1 MGTPELNSIYDEV
14 SKCNKCGFC
23 QAACPVYRVT
33 GKETLVARGHHA
45 QVREIADGNL
55 DMVRE
60 LKEPLFDCLLC
71 KACTA
76 NCPPAVNI
84 APIMVAARSAYA
96 RRYGRSFIQ
105 RMLLSRVL
113 PHPALMAAAAKLA
126 SVGKRTGL
134 ADLAGAVGVF
144 SVLNKD
150 LARSQT
156 LVDHL
161 PFRSFSDQAPRVNY
175 QPEHVKRRVAYFNS
189 CGFNYLLPEV
199 SAATVRVLTRNG
211 CEVQVLPNYC
221 CGLPACSYGDGETAR
236 LLARKNI
243 DVFRKSGADVIIS
256 DCGSCS
262 SFLKEYA
269 QLLAA
274 DPEYARGAQEM
285 SARVRDI
292 NEFLVQDLDLGDG
305 LKGVDAAI
313 TYHDPCHLSR
323 YQKITS
329 QPREL
334 LKRVP
339 GMTFKELPEADWCCG
354 AGGTFNLTHYDQ
366 AMSILDRK
374 MTRVSSTGATILATS
389 CPSCMLQLSHG
400 ARKKDVR
407 VKVMHVTQVLDEAYA
422 RAV

>member
-1 MGTPELNSIYDEV
+1 MATPELNSIYDQV

-45 QVREIADGNL
+45 QVREIAEGNM

-60 LKEPLFDCLLC
+60 LKEPFFDCLLC

-76 NCPPAVNI
+76 NCPPAVDI
-84 APIMVAARSAYA
+84 APVMVAARSAYS
-96 RRYGRSFIQ
+96 RRHGRSLVQ
-105 RMLLSRVL
+105 RTLLHQVL
-113 PHPALMAAAAKLA
+113 PHPGLMGAAAKLA

-134 ADLAGAVGVF
+134 ADLAGAVGMF
-144 SVLNKD
+144 SILNKD
-150 LARSQT
+150 LGRSQS
-156 LVDHL
+156 LVDRL
-161 PFRSFSDQAPRVNY
+161 PFRSFADQASRLNLKPKNA
-175 QPEHVKRRVAYFNS
+175 KRRVAYFNS

-211 CEVQVLPNYC
+211 CEVEVLPNYC
-221 CGLPACSYGDGETAR
+221 CGLPAYSYGDEETAR

-243 DVFRKSGADVIIS
+243 DVFRNSGAEVILS

-269 QLLAA
+269 HLLAA
-274 DPEYARGAQEM
+274 EPEYGGTAQEM

-292 NEFLVQDLDLGDG
+292 NEFLIQDLDLGDG
-305 LKGVDAAI
+305 LRGVEASI

-339 GMTFKELPEADWCCG
+339 DARFKELPEADWCCG

-374 MTRVSSTGATILATS
+374 MARVSSTGATILATS
-389 CPSCMLQLSHG
+389 CPSCMLQLGHG
-400 ARKKDVR
+400 ARKKQIG
-407 VKVMHVTQVLDEAYA
+407 VKVMHVTQVLDQAYA
-422 RAV
+422 RGA